1 MLKCEN
7 CCHCKL
13 SIKTLNR
20 IPLKN
25 GRRNESKLTGLTL
38 KVCVCVSF
46 VTVIQV
52 YVIQWFNS
60 NTDIIALHSDTVR
73 YLQCFQEGVF
83 AVAGRWFN
91 WSSWVF
97 PNSLPITNHD
107 NSKLVSYDHTNF
119 FSYQI
124 TESTA
129 QFRHPS
135 HTSAMFPPM
144 PQPFTLLTSLFWFGL
159 IMM

>member
-25 GRRNESKLTGLTL
+25 RRRHESKLTGLTL

-52 YVIQWFNS
+52 YVIQWFNN
-60 NTDIIALHSDTVR
+60 NTDIALHSDTVR

-107 NSKLVSYDHTNF
+107 NSKLVSYDRTNF